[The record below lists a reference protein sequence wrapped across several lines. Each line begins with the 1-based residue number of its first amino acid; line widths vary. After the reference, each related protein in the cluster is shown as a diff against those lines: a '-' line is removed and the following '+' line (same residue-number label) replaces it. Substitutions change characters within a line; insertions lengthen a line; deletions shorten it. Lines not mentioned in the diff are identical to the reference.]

1 MQRKITKAIIPV
13 AGFGTRFLPATKATP
28 KEMLPILDKPVVQYI
43 VEEAVASGIRDII
56 LVTGSAK
63 RPIEDH
69 FDRDEE
75 LEAHLAR
82 QGKKEFLKIVKD
94 IAGLANFIYVRQKG
108 PYGNGT
114 PVLNC
119 RHIIGDEPFAVLLA
133 DDVFVGKKPRL
144 KQLMDVYEKYGDP
157 VVTAY
162 QVSSEETKKYG
173 IIDGAE
179 VEPGVLQ
186 VRRVVEKPGPDKA
199 PSRLALVGGYILTPD
214 IFEILDKT
222 PLGKDKEL
230 WLADGLETLL
240 KKRPLYAKRID
251 GKYYDA
257 GSIAGWLK
265 AKIDFALERPEMKGE
280 LKKYLKGKL

>member
-1 MQRKITKAIIPV
+1 MAIFGEKYGDLVRVVRAGSSSKEFCGGCHTSRTGNIGLIKI
-13 AGFGTRFLPATKATP
+13 LS
-28 KEMLPILDKPVVQYI
+28 EQ
-43 VEEAVASGIRDII
+43 AVASGITEII

-75 LEAHLAR
+75 LEAHLER

-94 IAGLANFIYVRQKG
+94 IAALANFVYVRQKG

-133 DDVFVGKKPRL
+133 DDVFVGKRPRL
-144 KQLMDVYEKYGDP
+144 KQLMEVYEKYGDP

-162 QVSSEETKKYG
+162 EVNSEETKKYG
-173 IIDGAE
+173 IIDG
-179 VEPGVLQ
+179 VEIEPSVMQ

-214 IFEILDKT
+214 IFDILAKT
-222 PLGKDKEL
+222 PLGKGNEL
-230 WLADGLETLL
+230 WLADGLAQLL
-240 KKRPLYAKRID
+240 KQRPLYAKRID
-251 GKYYDA
+251 GTYYDA
-257 GSIAGWLK
+257 GSVVGWLK
-265 AKIDFALERPEMKGE
+265 ANIDFALERPELKVE
-280 LKKYLKGKL
+280 LRKYLKGKL